1 MLRSIP
7 PMGGIPPSIRCGRPA
22 RLSAVQD
29 TFRPRAIASAT
40 NTEAQRSRDAFRKA
54 LAMKRDQLRNI
65 LADLAT
71 QTDKAL
77 LAEAE
82 WVRGQLKSLMGGD
95 NEQ

>member
-1 MLRSIP
+1 MLHGIP
-7 PMGGIPPSIRCGRPA
+7 PMGGIPLSVRCGRPA
-22 RLSAVQD
+22 RPSAAQD
-29 TFRPRAIASAT
+29 TFRPRVIATDTDTRA
-40 NTEAQRSRDAFRKA
+40 RDAFRKA
-54 LAMKRDQLRNI
+54 LAMKREQLRTI
-65 LADLAT
+65 LADLEV

>member
-1 MLRSIP
+1 MLHGIP
-7 PMGGIPPSIRCGRPA
+7 PMGGIPLSVRCGRPA
-22 RLSAVQD
+22 RPSAED
-29 TFRPRAIASAT
+29 TFRPRVIAANPDT
-40 NTEAQRSRDAFRKA
+40 RSRDAYRKA
-54 LAMKRDQLRNI
+54 LAAKREQLRTI

-95 NEQ
+95 NE